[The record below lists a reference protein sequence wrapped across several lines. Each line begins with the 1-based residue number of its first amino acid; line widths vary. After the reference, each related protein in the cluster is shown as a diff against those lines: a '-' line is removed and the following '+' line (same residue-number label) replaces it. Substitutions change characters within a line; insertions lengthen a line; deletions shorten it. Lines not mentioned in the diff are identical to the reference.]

1 MILICSG
8 LDHSSKEQ
16 HEMENKIAIFS
27 CMTGGYDIPT
37 DNFEKREGYDYYMF
51 TNKPIRTASWW
62 QKTLVFSDDRLSDIK
77 KSRFVKTHPMLVLP
91 NYDIVVWIDA
101 NTTIDDKLYD
111 YIERYKDNPV
121 TFKKHPERD
130 CIYEEIKMCC
140 LLGKER

>member
-1 MILICSG
+1 
-8 LDHSSKEQ
+8 
-16 HEMENKIAIFS
+16 MENKIAIFS

-51 TNKPIRTASWW
+51 TDKPIRTVSWR
-62 QKTLVFSDDRLSDIK
+62 QNMLAFSDDRLSDIK
-77 KSRFVKTHPMLVLP
+77 RSRFVKTHPMSVLP

-121 TFKKHPERD
+121 TSRKRLH
-130 CIYEEIKMCC
+130 I
-140 LLGKER
+140 